1 MTEEIKTIEDIDG
14 TKEEPKE
21 ETIDEKYSKLSLDY
35 DELRKKFDEV
45 SRKYNVALEEN
56 NKLYKRIT
64 TPEDYTEP
72 KTSLTDEL
80 IKTYK

>member
-14 TKEEPKE
+14 AKE

-64 TPEDYTEP
+64 TPEGYTEP
-72 KTSLTDEL
+72 NTSLTDEL